1 MLKKILF
8 ITSTRADFGKLKSL
22 IRRTNESLSFD
33 VQIFV
38 TGMHML
44 QKYGSTW
51 EEIEKSGFK
60 NIYKFINQNNN
71 NSMSEIL
78 SKSIMGLSDFIKEN
92 HQDMIVVHGD
102 RIEALA
108 GSVVGA
114 MNNIYVSHIEGGE
127 VSGTIDE
134 SIRHAISK
142 FSHFHFVANENSK
155 KRLIQLG
162 EDKKNI
168 FVIGSPDLDAMSS
181 KNIPKIYEVKSH
193 YNFDFNKYGILIY
206 HPVTTELDN
215 LAKNVADLVTAIIN
229 SSENY
234 LVIYPNNDPGSDI
247 IINEYQRF
255 NDHSNRI
262 KIFRSMRFEYFI
274 SALRNS
280 SFIIGNSS
288 AGVREAPFYSVP
300 SINIGS
306 RQHRRNLSDSILNS
320 HDILNDYNSIIMKVK
335 KAKLRKSTNFGS
347 GNSAKKFAVIL
358 ENSDLWKSQVQKSFI
373 DI

>member
-1 MLKKILF
+1 
-8 ITSTRADFGKLKSL
+8 
-22 IRRTNESLSFD
+22 
-33 VQIFV
+33 
-38 TGMHML
+38 
-44 QKYGSTW
+44 
-51 EEIEKSGFK
+51 
-60 NIYKFINQNNN
+60 
-71 NSMSEIL
+71 
-78 SKSIMGLSDFIKEN
+78 
-92 HQDMIVVHGD
+92 
-102 RIEALA
+102 
-108 GSVVGA
+108 

-193 YNFDFNKYGILIY
+193 YNFNFNKYGILIY

-274 SALRNS
+274 STLRNS

-335 KAKLRKSTNFGS
+335 KTKLRKSTNFGS

-358 ENSDLWKSQVQKSFI
+358 ENSDLWKSKVQKSFI